1 MLTVKKNL
9 VYLLICSKMIFRG
22 VRTGD
27 RTGDRDITGL
37 METYWLETKDCL
49 PENTSSTLKCIPFH
63 CFNHIKVCLRVI
75 GTYLVTIFT
84 CERSFRPLRL
94 LKTMPEVPWFNKY

>member
-1 MLTVKKNL
+1 MLTVRKNL

-27 RTGDRDITGL
+27 RDRTGL

-49 PENTSSTLKCIPFH
+49 PENTSSTIKRIPFN
-63 CFNHIKVCLRVI
+63 CFNNIKICLRVI
-75 GTYLVTIFT
+75 GTYLVTTFT
-84 CERSFRPLRL
+84 CERSFCPLRL
-94 LKTMPEVPWFNKY
+94 LKTYARSTMVS